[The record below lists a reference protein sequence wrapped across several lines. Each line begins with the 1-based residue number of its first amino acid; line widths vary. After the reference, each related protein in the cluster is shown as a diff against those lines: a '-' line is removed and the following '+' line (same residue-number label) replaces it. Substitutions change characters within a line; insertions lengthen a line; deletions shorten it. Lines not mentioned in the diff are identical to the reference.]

1 MISRTRLIACFL
13 SLTIIA
19 AGPATQPTPPA
30 VGDKAPD
37 FTLDTLD
44 AKTVRLSELT
54 KTGPVVLLELRGWV
68 GYQCPLCTKQVHD
81 FVTQAAALHSA
92 GAHVVLV
99 YPGSG
104 DDLKLHAEEFV
115 TGKGLPEDFIFV
127 VDPGLKFTS
136 DWGLRWNKVKEN
148 SYPATF
154 VIDKAGIVRFAKIS
168 HSHGDRALAQ
178 EVIKALL
185 DHSR

>member
-1 MISRTRLIACFL
+1 MTSRARLAACLL

-37 FTLDTLD
+37 FALDTLD
-44 AKTVRLSELT
+44 GKTVRLSELT
-54 KTGPVVLLELRGWV
+54 KAGPVVLLELRGWV

-81 FVTQAAALHSA
+81 FVTQAAALRKA
-92 GAHVVLV
+92 GAQVVLV

-104 DDLKLHAEEFV
+104 DSLKMHAEEFI
-115 TGKGLPEDFIFV
+115 TGKGMPDDFAFV
-127 VDPGLKFTS
+127 LDPDLKFTTE
-136 DWGLRWNKVKEN
+136 WGLRWNKVKEN

-154 VIDKAGIVRFAKIS
+154 VIDQTGIVRFAKIS
-168 HSHGDRALAQ
+168 QSHGDRVSAQQVITALT
-178 EVIKALL
+178 
-185 DHSR
+185 R